1 MNVAAISLSNI
12 KVRSVLLDL
21 IALLFIAFA
30 PALSHMFALP
40 IYMLEPM
47 RIMLILSIVHT
58 SRKNSYL
65 IALAL
70 PLFSFIISTHPSV
83 IKTLLISSE
92 LILNLFLFGLF
103 LNYIRNSFVAVF
115 ASILISKV
123 FYYTVKFGLL
133 SFGIMEGGLIATPI
147 YLQIVVTSVL
157 SIYLYLFY
165 KSEK

>member
-1 MNVAAISLSNI
+1 MNVAAITLSNI

-21 IALLFIAFA
+21 TAILFIAFA

-58 SRKNSYL
+58 SRNNSYL
-65 IALAL
+65 IALVL
-70 PLFSFIISTHPSV
+70 PAFSFIISTHPSV

-92 LILNLFLFGLF
+92 LILNVFLFGLF
-103 LNYIRNSFVAVF
+103 LNYIKNSFAAVF

-123 FYYTVKFGLL
+123 FYYTVKFGFL
-133 SFGIMEGGLIATPI
+133 SFGIIGGELIATPI
-147 YLQIVVTSVL
+147 YLQAIVTTVL
-157 SIYLYLFY
+157 SIYLFILFRT
-165 KSEK
+165 EK